1 MRWVMKNKKVKIPF
15 LKKKEKIELAK
26 TFEEKDIKKQK
37 IINTLYKIFGLSGL
51 AFAFLSLLGWIMM
64 LPLKNTE
71 VEIWT
76 VDKNTGQTEKVS
88 RVKDENLTKDEALG
102 RYFVTQYIKAREGY
116 NYFRLQH
123 DYDMVML
130 WSAENVANDYTAIF
144 KTDARPTIVYKKA
157 QRTVDIEIIYPVFIN
172 PSSQKGDPDLLATV
186 RFKKIIKDVTTN
198 RSVEETWVARMTYRF
213 MPDVEKKES
222 ERNANPL
229 GFIVTSWVAE
239 KEIRG

>member
-1 MRWVMKNKKVKIPF
+1 MKNKKVGIPF

-37 IINTLYKIFGLSGL
+37 IINTLYKIFW
-51 AFAFLSLLGWIMM
+51 AFWFGVCFLSLLGWIMM

-116 NYFRLQH
+116 NYFR
-123 DYDMVML
+123 YSMIM
-130 WSAENVANDYTAIF
+130 
-144 KTDARPTIVYKKA
+144 
-157 QRTVDIEIIYPVFIN
+157 
-172 PSSQKGDPDLLATV
+172 
-186 RFKKIIKDVTTN
+186 
-198 RSVEETWVARMTYRF
+198 TW
-213 MPDVEKKES
+213 
-222 ERNANPL
+222 
-229 GFIVTSWVAE
+229 
-239 KEIRG
+239 

>member
-1 MRWVMKNKKVKIPF
+1 MKNKKIKIPF
-15 LKKKEKIELAK
+15 LKKKKEIELAK

-37 IINTLYKIFGLSGL
+37 IINALYKIFGFSGL
-51 AFAFLSLLGWIMM
+51 AFSFLSLLGWIMM

-76 VDKNTGQTEKVS
+76 VDKNTGQTEKIT
-88 RVKDENLTKDEALG
+88 RVNDESISKDEALG
-102 RYFVTQYIKAREGY
+102 RYFVTQYVKYREGY

-130 WSAENVANDYTAIF
+130 WSADSVANGYNAIF
-144 KTDARPTIVYKKA
+144 KGENRPTIIYRKA
-157 QRTVDIEIIYPVFIN
+157 QRTVDIDILYPVFIT

-198 RSVEETWVARMTYRF
+198 RSVEEAWIARMTYRF
-213 MPDVEKKES
+213 IPDAERKEK

-229 GFIVTSWVAE
+229 GFVVTSFIAE
-239 KEIRG
+239 KEMRG

>member
-1 MRWVMKNKKVKIPF
+1 MKNKKVGIPF
-15 LKKKEKIELAK
+15 LKKKEKTDLAK

-37 IINTLYKIFGLSGL
+37 IINNLYQVFGFSGL
-51 AFAFLSLLGWIMM
+51 AISFLSLLAIIMM

-88 RVKDENLTKDEALG
+88 RVLSENITKDEALG
-102 RYFVTQYIKAREGY
+102 RYFVTQYIKNREGY

-130 WSAENVANDYTAIF
+130 WSAENVANEYTALF
-144 KTDARPTIVYKKA
+144 KTEARPTIVYKKA
-157 QRTVDIEIIYPVFIN
+157 QRTADIEILYPVFIN

-198 RSVEETWVARMTYRF
+198 RSVEEAWVARMTYRF
-213 MPDVEKKES
+213 MPDAEKKES

-229 GFIVTSWVAE
+229 GFVVTSFIAE